1 MEFKCVQTK
10 ESTGWG
16 RETLV
21 SRGGTPQTEGFAS
34 ADKCNAV
41 EHETPVGCTSEIEIS
56 DFVIEPVLS
65 GCTSEI

>member
-21 SRGGTPQTEGFAS
+21 SRGGTTQTEGFAS

-41 EHETPVGCTSEIEIS
+41 EQETPVGCTITLKTEIKYQK
-56 DFVIEPVLS
+56 P
-65 GCTSEI
+65 T